1 VVSSDDGSL
10 AIMGCPPF
18 LKLGYECEVMNS
30 HHGAITQMKRS
41 QDHNVLV
48 TVGLDGVIFVY
59 RVSEVPNLAY
69 GKHSRRAAEK
79 LEELEREEKR
89 KKTMKDKFDTV
100 NAS

>member
-1 VVSSDDGSL
+1 
-10 AIMGCPPF
+10 
-18 LKLGYECEVMNS
+18 
-30 HHGAITQMKRS
+30 MKRS